1 MTSER
6 VEISSERVDD
16 IPVIVEWLK
25 QMEIAKWID
34 QKLSQPHGNRKGLS
48 YGQLSVLLL
57 TYMMTQADHRLC
69 AAEAWVKS
77 HRQSLELTTGWLIR
91 EKDVTDDRLAR
102 VVEEFGKQE
111 EACRQIEVKLGQH
124 LIRAYELPT
133 EVARA
138 DTTSFSV
145 QHQQGE
151 ADQQSLL
158 RHGYSKDKRPDLLQY
173 RQLLAT
179 LDPAGI
185 PLVSATLPGNG
196 ADDPLYW
203 PTWQRMTQVIGHKHF
218 VFLADCK
225 AAAIST
231 RAQIASKGGV
241 YCFPVPMSG
250 QHPLWLKQWVL
261 DPPSPSREIRLSK
274 PDADETAVGKGF
286 DVELG
291 QFWFNPH
298 TQKWVRWH
306 ERYLV
311 VYSPSL
317 ATAQIR
323 GQQQRLEQAQTAL
336 EKLAANPGKELEQ
349 LNLKLEAILN
359 RHRVREFFSVTLT
372 SEVRS
377 QNRYVGRG
385 RPTANSVTEEVTQS
399 QLCLQLERNTNA
411 IEEAKQLAGWRLYV
425 TNAPISQLSLP
436 QAVIYYRDEW
446 LVERG
451 FHRFKRGRLP
461 ALPIYFQNQHRIAG
475 LMFLLTLALRA
486 FTLIEFVVRQALQ
499 RTQQSLA
506 GLYQGNPKR
515 ATERPSTE
523 QLLKAFDN
531 LTLYFLPDLNR
542 FMTPLSDLQKQILA
556 LMQLPESLYHLHLKQ
571 RKT

>member
-1 MTSER
+1 MAQSE
-6 VEISSERVDD
+6 
-16 IPVIVEWLK
+16 K
-25 QMEIAKWID
+25 IAKWID

-48 YGQLSVLLL
+48 YGQLGVLLL
-57 TYMMTQADHRLC
+57 TYIMTQADHRLS

-77 HRQSLELTTGWLIR
+77 HRQVLELTTGWAIG

-111 EACRQIEVKLGQH
+111 EACGQIELKLGQH

-145 QHQQGE
+145 HHQQDE
-151 ADQQSLL
+151 SVEESLL
-158 RHGYSKDKRPDLLQY
+158 RYGYSKDKRPDLLQY

-203 PTWQRMTQVIGHKHF
+203 PTWQRMAQVIGHKHF

-225 AAAIST
+225 AAASAT
-231 RAQIASKGGV
+231 RAQIASEKGV

-261 DPPSPSREIRLSK
+261 NPPSPSIEIRLPK
-274 PDADETAVGKGF
+274 QDVTEAAVGKGF
-286 DVELG
+286 EVELG
-291 QFWFNPH
+291 QFWLNPH
-298 TQKWVRWH
+298 TTKWVRWQ

-311 VYSPSL
+311 VYSPCL
-317 ATAQIR
+317 ATAQER
-323 GQQQRLEQAQTAL
+323 GLKQRLEHAQTAL
-336 EKLAANPGKELEQ
+336 EKLAAKPGKELEQ
-349 LNLKLEAILN
+349 LNLKVEAILN
-359 RHRVREFFSVTLT
+359 RHRVKEFLSVTLT
-372 SEVRS
+372 SEVLS
-377 QNRYVGRG
+377 QTRYVARG
-385 RPTANSVTEEVTQS
+385 RPTPNSATEEVTQI
-399 QLCLQLERNTNA
+399 QLHLQFEHNTNA

-425 TNAPISQLSLP
+425 TNALISQLSLT
-436 QAVIYYRDEW
+436 QAVIYYREEW

-499 RTQQSLA
+499 TTQTSLV
-506 GLYQGNPKR
+506 GLYAGNPKR

-531 LTLYFLPDLNR
+531 LTFYFLPDLTR
-542 FMTPLSDLQKQILA
+542 FMTPLSDLQKRILE
-556 LMQLPESLYHLHLKQ
+556 LMKLPESLYHLHLKQ
-571 RKT
+571 SKT